1 MSGTTQ
7 GRIGSLPKLNF
18 KEFARFG
25 AALAVALGLVAG
37 LGAGLTSPAALA
49 QDADKDASGKDAAA
63 NQRAYSA
70 GTRAFES
77 GDMAT
82 AERQLTAALSGGG
95 LPNSQMARALYLR
108 GSALRRLGKPARAI
122 SDLTT
127 AVWLKGGLSDADKAK
142 ATEERQLAYR
152 EAGLGD
158 TPPPVGAAP
167 LDQSPSTPTKPGGP
181 PKAKPGT
188 QVAVVGPSSFWSGVS
203 MPSLPSL
210 PTLSIPGLS
219 STPAQPEAAAA
230 APQQAPAP
238 AQSFAEAPAAS
249 QAGQAQGFTP
259 DAAAPAAAA
268 SSAAPAESAWQTETA
283 QAGDAETGNAQT
295 GNAQTATSSFFSPQP
310 TPVSTGFNVMPGTQP
325 AAGQAVA
332 SAETGS
338 STGGSG
344 SSWGNA
350 LGGTGQAISG
360 FFGNVFGGS
369 GSGSGGDAQAA
380 GNAPVTT
387 GSTGGDGWG
396 SETKVVT
403 SQTSSMVQRGPESPS
418 SLPWSSSSSS
428 TPPVAA
434 APAAARPTAAKKQ
447 VAARTSGGKYKLQ
460 VASVRSREEADKL
473 AQTLQGYKAVREG
486 AVSTEVDEAV
496 IGSMG
501 TFYRVR
507 LGPYATAKEP
517 GDLCQTLK
525 PQGFDCLV
533 VTQ

>member
-1 MSGTTQ
+1 MSGATQ
-7 GRIGSLPKLNF
+7 GRVGSLPRLDI

-25 AALAVALGLVAG
+25 AGLVVVSG
-37 LGAGLTSPAALA
+37 LVFGLAIPAAYC
-49 QDADKDASGKDAAA
+49 QDDDAAKGESA
-63 NQRAYSA
+63 NQKAYSA
-70 GTRAFES
+70 GARAFES

-158 TPPPVGAAP
+158 SPPAIGAAP
-167 LDQSPSTPTKPGGP
+167 LDQSPSTPAASAGAPPGAP

-188 QVAVVGPSSFWSGVS
+188 QVAVVGPGGFWNNMSMPT
-203 MPSLPSL
+203 MPSLPTFSL
-210 PTLSIPGLS
+210 PGLS
-219 STPAQPEAAAA
+219 SGPAAPAAAA
-230 APQQAPAP
+230 QPQAPAP
-238 AQSFAEAPAAS
+238 AQ
-249 QAGQAQGFTP
+249 GF
-259 DAAAPAAAA
+259 AAAPAGDVAAA
-268 SSAAPAESAWQTETA
+268 AQAEGQSSFAPGTTVTAPSASGESAWQTETA
-283 QAGDAETGNAQT
+283 AASTDAPAS
-295 GNAQTATSSFFSPQP
+295 SSFTPQP
-310 TPVSTGFNVMPGTQP
+310 MPVSTGLNAMPGASP
-325 AAGQAVA
+325 AGQGSLVA
-332 SAETGS
+332 ASDTS
-338 STGGSG
+338 SGGGTAWS
-344 SSWGNA
+344 NPLA
-350 LGGTGQAISG
+350 GTGQAISG

-369 GSGSGGDAQAA
+369 GNAA
-380 GNAPVTT
+380 ADDGAAAVTT
-387 GSTGGDGWG
+387 GSTAAAPGAWG

-403 SQTSSMVQRGPESPS
+403 SQTSSMVQRGPESPVPSAPS
-418 SLPWSSSSSS
+418 SSSALPWSNSGGS
-428 TPPVAA
+428 A
-434 APAAARPTAAKKQ
+434 APAARPTAAKQQ
-447 VAARTSGGKYKLQ
+447 VAARTTGGKYKLQ

-473 AQTLQGYKAVREG
+473 ASTLQRYPAVRDG
-486 AVSTEVDEAV
+486 SVSTEVDEAV